1 MEMKD
6 GVATFHAETRA
17 AWRNW
22 LEQHHRTEKSLWLII
37 YRKESATPSVYYSQA
52 VDEALCFGW
61 VDSKINKRD
70 AESYYQFFSQRN
82 PKCNWSKLN
91 KTKVAYL
98 LEQGLMTAAGQEMI
112 DLAKRTGTW
121 NALDAVEETT
131 VPDDMQQLFDQNP
144 IAFQYWEAFP
154 RSVKRAI
161 LEWILNAKRP
171 ETRQKRITETVEQAA
186 KNIRANQYRQ

>member
-1 MEMKD
+1 
-6 GVATFHAETRA
+6 
-17 AWRNW
+17 
-22 LEQHHRTEKSLWLII
+22 
-37 YRKESATPSVYYSQA
+37 
-52 VDEALCFGW
+52 
-61 VDSKINKRD
+61 
-70 AESYYQFFSQRN
+70 
-82 PKCNWSKLN
+82 
-91 KTKVAYL
+91 
-98 LEQGLMTAAGQEMI
+98 LMTAAGQEMI

-171 ETRQKRITETVEQAA
+171 ETRQKRIAETVEQAA
-186 KNIRANQYRQ
+186 NNIRANQYRQ

>member
-1 MEMKD
+1 MKD

-22 LEQHHRTEKSLWLII
+22 LEQHHRIEKSLWLII
-37 YRKESATPSVYYSQA
+37 YRKESATPSVYYPQA

-70 AESYYQFFSQRN
+70 EQSYYQFFSQRN
-82 PKCNWSKLN
+82 PKSNWSKVN

-144 IAFQYWEAFP
+144 IAFQHWEAFP